1 VSGDAATIG
10 FVNVAAGALPHGSHA
25 DAAIAIAA
33 TSRIAAAFD
42 ALRTF
47 NEGTLPNASRCST
60 LDSRPAMN
68 PLSVVA
74 IAFAMST
81 DAFAAAIAKGA
92 ALQRPSWREA
102 LRTGAIFG
110 VIEAITPLLGWLI
123 GSAAV
128 KYASEWDHWI
138 AFTLLA
144 ALGARMTWLG
154 LRSDDGDIDER
165 PQSHSFWILALT
177 GLATSIDALAV
188 GVGLAF
194 IDVDIGWVA
203 AAIGLA
209 TFAMVAIGVMLGRVL
224 GAIAGKRAEIVGGL
238 LLIGIGATILIE
250 HLHAVP

>member
-1 VSGDAATIG
+1 
-10 FVNVAAGALPHGSHA
+10 
-25 DAAIAIAA
+25 
-33 TSRIAAAFD
+33 
-42 ALRTF
+42 
-47 NEGTLPNASRCST
+47 
-60 LDSRPAMN
+60 MN

-110 VIEAITPLLGWLI
+110 VIEAVTPLVGWLI
-123 GSAAV
+123 GSVAA
-128 KYASEWDHWI
+128 KYASEWDHWV

-144 ALGARMTWLG
+144 GLGARMMWVG
-154 LRSDDGDIDER
+154 FRSDQSDVDER
-165 PQSHSFWILALT
+165 PESHSFWLLALT

-194 IDVDIGWVA
+194 VDVHIGWVA
-203 AAIGLA
+203 AAIGSA
-209 TFAMVAIGVMLGRVL
+209 TFVMVTVGVMLGRVL

-238 LLIGIGATILIE
+238 LLIGIGTAILFE
-250 HLHAVP
+250 HLGATP